1 MMWTTTR
8 NGAENTRL
16 KKRRKMMIR
25 RAKDKSEQTIAVL
38 SAVHIEQIGRLDD
51 DGADGSI

>member
-1 MMWTTTR
+1 MWTTTR
-8 NGAENTRL
+8 NGAERTRL
-16 KKRRKMMIR
+16 NKRRKMMIR

-38 SAVHIEQIGRLDD
+38 SAVHIEQIGRWDD